1 MYDATG
7 SHTMSIV
14 CQARIRTGNRYQS
27 FGSPRVHLRRI
38 DSTNALARELA
49 SRGAPHGTLVT
60 ADDQVAG
67 RGRQGR
73 AWSARPGASLLAS
86 WVIREP
92 PSLLSLAAGA
102 AVAEVC
108 GVTAR
113 VKWPNDV
120 LIDGRKVAGILVE
133 GRPAE
138 GWAVLGIGINV
149 ALTPQDLPAE
159 LRERAGSLGLTEAD
173 IEPTLRRL
181 GLALEHWLA
190 VPGADVLADVR
201 TRDAL
206 LGQTVSW
213 ANGTGTAA
221 GIDESGRLIV
231 RLADGGEERLDAGE
245 VHLGATQRPPSP
257 PASADV

>member
-1 MYDATG
+1 MMMLDLG
-7 SHTMSIV
+7 LG
-14 CQARIRTGNRYQS
+14 R
-27 FGSPRVHLRRI
+27 PRVHRRRI

-49 SRGAPHGTLVT
+49 ARGAPHGTLVT
-60 ADDQVAG
+60 AREQVAG

-73 AWSARPGASLLAS
+73 SWTARPGSSLVAS

-92 PSLLSLAAGA
+92 SPLLSLAAGA

-108 GVTAR
+108 GVAAR

-138 GWAVLGIGINV
+138 RWAVLGIGINV
-149 ALTPQDLPAE
+149 AMTPQDFPPE
-159 LRERAGSLGLTEAD
+159 LRERAGSLGLSEAD
-173 IEPTLRRL
+173 VEPTLLRL
-181 GLALEHWLA
+181 GSALERWLA
-190 VPGADVLADVR
+190 VPGADVLADIR

-206 LGQTVSW
+206 LGQPVTW

-221 GIDESGRLIV
+221 GIDERGRLIV
-231 RLADGGEERLDAGE
+231 RLTDGVEQRLDAGE
-245 VHLGATQRPPSP
+245 VHLGAANRS
-257 PASADV
+257 

>member
-1 MYDATG
+1 
-7 SHTMSIV
+7 MSILYE
-14 CQARIRTGNRYQS
+14 ALIRTGNHHQS

-38 DSTNALARELA
+38 DSTNAFARDLA

-60 ADDQVAG
+60 AAEQFAG

-73 AWSARPGASLLAS
+73 SWTMRVGASLIAS

-92 PSLLSLAAGA
+92 SSLLSLAAGA

-108 GVTAR
+108 GVEAR

-133 GRPAE
+133 GRPQE
-138 GWAVLGIGINV
+138 HWAVLGIGINV
-149 ALTPQDLPAE
+149 ALMPQDLPPE
-159 LRERAGSLGLTEAD
+159 LRERAGTLGLTEAD
-173 IEPTLRRL
+173 VEPTLLRL
-181 GLALEHWLA
+181 GSSLEHWLA

-206 LGQTVSW
+206 LGQTVTW
-213 ANGTGTAA
+213 ANGTGTAS
-221 GIDESGRLIV
+221 GIDERGRLVV
-231 RLADGGEERLDAGE
+231 RLANGSEDRLDAGE
-245 VHLGATQRPPSP
+245 VHLGSAGTPPSSSAQ
-257 PASADV
+257 PASNRS